1 MYWYYKDGWNLT
13 YSTKSFI
20 YFNTA
25 LNLHLPWSYLTK
37 LNPICPIS
45 NHYGGYAMK
54 ILIIAAI
61 IAALGIYIYFSR
73 HIRKYRNDNQGR
85 RSGTDRRKSFIAS
98 KNRIQRSNK
107 ERRQTSDRRRVLR
120 YAWLR
125 TLEYRN
131 AVPVLWNLSSFGLCS
146 CKHIIVCVFDCDST
160 MSDGNDL
167 IGGN

>member
-1 MYWYYKDGWNLT
+1 
-13 YSTKSFI
+13 
-20 YFNTA
+20 
-25 LNLHLPWSYLTK
+25 
-37 LNPICPIS
+37 
-45 NHYGGYAMK
+45 MK

-120 YAWLR
+120 YA
-125 TLEYRN
+125 
-131 AVPVLWNLSSFGLCS
+131 
-146 CKHIIVCVFDCDST
+146 
-160 MSDGNDL
+160 
-167 IGGN
+167 